1 MHEKSNKLFK
11 MSLLRR
17 YAKNVPTVL
26 SRLGVD
32 KTQELCVQTRPGL
45 DSASSVGILIR
56 NFSVNATNHNIMEIN
71 GQLRTE
77 SGSRAAV
84 RLRESG
90 RVPGTLFSMK
100 SNYEVDSVLL
110 SFDKREIASIFHKI
124 GSYGWNCQV
133 FNVKMIGD
141 EAQDGELIRAL
152 GRQIHVTAAT
162 AEPENVTM
170 IAFPEDR
177 KVKVNVPLK
186 TFGKEVSPGIRAGGR
201 VNWIRRTVPC
211 VVQGWAEVPR
221 FFEVNIS
228 DLEINDK
235 VLWTSLDVPEG
246 VKIALKDPRQPVL
259 KMARR

>member
-1 MHEKSNKLFK
+1 MDKKTDKVYK
-11 MSLLRR
+11 MSSLSR
-17 YAKNVPTVL
+17 YARSVSNVL

-32 KTQELCVQTRPGL
+32 KAHGVCLQGGPGL
-45 DSASSVGILIR
+45 GSVSSVSVLIR
-56 NFSVNATNHNIMEIN
+56 SFSIDSSTNNILDIS

-77 SGSRAAV
+77 SGSRAAA

-100 SNYEVDSVLL
+100 DTDDSVLL

-133 FNVKMIGD
+133 FNVKLVGND
-141 EAQDGELIRAL
+141 GQDGELIRAL

-177 KVKVNVPLK
+177 QVKVNVPLK

-211 VVQGWAEVPR
+211 IVQGWAEVPQ

-228 DLEINDK
+228 DLEVNDK

-246 VKIALKDPRQPVL
+246 VEIALKDPRQPVL